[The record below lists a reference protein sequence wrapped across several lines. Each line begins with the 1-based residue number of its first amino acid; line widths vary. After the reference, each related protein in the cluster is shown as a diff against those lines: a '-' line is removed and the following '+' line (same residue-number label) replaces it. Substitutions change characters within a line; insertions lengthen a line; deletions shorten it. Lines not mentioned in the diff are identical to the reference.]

1 MNLLKASGDGS
12 PGFASSAA
20 AGLIGFAPTSSGASY
35 ARCGPPLVHAGA
47 LSQSQ
52 SGPTCPGRRTHTE
65 FSIPALGSSLGLP
78 CCGGSIVLLLQ
89 HRFNY
94 VSRGSLVCIERQMA
108 SSGCYLCYCRFLAVL
123 SSCSL
128 ALLSDNTM
136 STNNGP
142 TLCAPLA
149 PCFAGQHHE
158 LACPRVADGCIV
170 RPRDAQDARPIV
182 GVQPQDTVD
191 LRGETLHWVGEPCW

>member
-1 MNLLKASGDGS
+1 MSSQKKLGRVSSHSLAFDFRRSRSNRRLSMTLLKKSGDGS

-20 AGLIGFAPTSSGASY
+20 AGIIGSAPTSSGASY
-35 ARCGPPLVHAGA
+35 ARCGPPLVHARA
-47 LSQSQ
+47 LWQPR
-52 SGPTCPGRRTHTE
+52 SGPACPGRRTHTG
-65 FSIPALGSSLGLP
+65 FSFPALGSSLGLP

-128 ALLSDNTM
+128 ALFSSNTM
-136 STNNGP
+136 STSNGW
-142 TLCAPLA
+142 TLCFSSVLA
-149 PCFAGQHHE
+149 S
-158 LACPRVADGCIV
+158 
-170 RPRDAQDARPIV
+170 
-182 GVQPQDTVD
+182 
-191 LRGETLHWVGEPCW
+191 